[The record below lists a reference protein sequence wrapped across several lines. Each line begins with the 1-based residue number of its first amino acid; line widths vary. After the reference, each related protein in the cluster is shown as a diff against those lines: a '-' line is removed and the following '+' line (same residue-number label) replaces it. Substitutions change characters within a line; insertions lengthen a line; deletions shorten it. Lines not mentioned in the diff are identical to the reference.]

1 MSKPANLHQLMAEA
15 AARTPHALAVAGP
28 CGAVTY
34 AELDTRAD
42 ALACVLAGH
51 GVGRDDRVLVWS
63 PKSADALAAMQ
74 AVLRLGA
81 AYVPIDPLSPVER
94 VATIARESAARAL
107 CAPAELLSRVPGALR
122 DLLACVDTASPEGA
136 AAAQD
141 GVGTQKAAS
150 ALVGQDEPA
159 YILFTSGSTGTPKGV
174 SISHRNALAFV
185 EWAVEELSAGPGDR
199 FANHASF
206 SFDLSVLDIYAAFAV
221 GAAVCPVPTEFAYAP
236 KRLVEYLHQER
247 ITVWYSVPSVLVLMQ
262 RDGGLLDQPAPESLR
277 ALLFAGEPFPIRH
290 VREFAEWTDARL
302 LNLYGPTETNV
313 CTYHE
318 VRPEDLER
326 DVPVP
331 IGAACS
337 GDRVW
342 AGKPDGR
349 VAGPGEEGE
358 LMVSG
363 PTVFLGY
370 WGRPA
375 QNGPY
380 ATGDRVKVRPD
391 GSFDYL
397 GRADGQVKVRGHRI
411 ELSEV
416 SSALHTHPE
425 VTEAAVAAVGD
436 GLDRRL
442 AAFVTRTP
450 ASTLGNIALRR
461 HLAQRLP
468 PQMIPDDVRFID
480 KLPRNDRGKLDLAAL
495 VAENNIRGV
504 SVTATQEREEIATKL
519 LAFIRESFL
528 SGDPQGELAGDTPLL
543 ELGILN
549 SLNTATLI
557 AYMHGEFKVK
567 VPWRDVT
574 PETFKN
580 IDNLSAML
588 HERRLSAHA

>member
-1 MSKPANLHQLMAEA
+1 MART
-15 AARTPHALAVAGP
+15 AARTPEALAVAGP

-34 AELDTRAD
+34 VELDARAD
-42 ALACVLAGH
+42 ALASVLAGH
-51 GVGRDDRVLVWS
+51 GVGRGDRVLVWS

-94 VATIARESAARAL
+94 VATIVRECGARAL
-107 CAPAELLSRVPGALR
+107 CAPADLLSRVAGELPD
-122 DLLACVDTASPEGA
+122 DLVRIDTAPPKGTDAAPE
-136 AAAQD
+136 
-141 GVGTQKAAS
+141 S
-150 ALVGQDEPA
+150 ARARTAVRVRVGQDEPA

-174 SISHRNALAFV
+174 SVSHRNALAFV

-221 GAAVCPVPTEFAYAP
+221 GATVCPVPSEFAYAP
-236 KRLVEYLHQER
+236 RRLVEFLHHER
-247 ITVWYSVPSVLVLMQ
+247 ITVWYSVPSVLILM
-262 RDGGLLDQPAPESLR
+262 RCDGGLLDRPAPESLR
-277 ALLFAGEPFPIRH
+277 ALLFAGELFPIHH
-290 VREFAEWTDARL
+290 VRRFAEWTDARL

-313 CTYHE
+313 CTCHE

-331 IGAACS
+331 IGTACG

-342 AGKPDGR
+342 ASKPDGR

-370 WGRPA
+370 WGQPA

-397 GRADGQVKVRGHRI
+397 GRTDGQVKVRGYRI

-416 SSALHTHPE
+416 AAALHTHPE
-425 VTEAAVAAVGD
+425 VTEAAVAAVGE

-450 ASTLGNIALRR
+450 ASALGNIALRR

-468 PQMIPDDVRFID
+468 PQMIPDDVRFVEE
-480 KLPRNDRGKLDLAAL
+480 LPRNDRGKLDLAAL
-495 VAENNIRGV
+495 VAQYNV
-504 SVTATQEREEIATKL
+504 
-519 LAFIRESFL
+519 
-528 SGDPQGELAGDTPLL
+528 
-543 ELGILN
+543 
-549 SLNTATLI
+549 
-557 AYMHGEFKVK
+557 
-567 VPWRDVT
+567 
-574 PETFKN
+574 
-580 IDNLSAML
+580 
-588 HERRLSAHA
+588 